1 MLINT
6 YKVGDCMEAV
16 KKLLLNK
23 FEEIQRRI
31 ILVLDQLSDEQVN
44 WRPNES
50 SNSIANLIDHIRG
63 NIDERI
69 TKGIHN
75 KEISRNRDEEFEEIY
90 RTKQDLINIT
100 NGSFDEIIETTK
112 IMTEETLMKTQL
124 VRNTERTNL
133 DMLIQCTTH
142 FSEHMGQVLYIGKM
156 IKDREYV
163 TTSIPKKGIK

>member
-1 MLINT
+1 
-6 YKVGDCMEAV
+6 MEEV
-16 KKLLLNK
+16 IKLLSKK

-31 ILVLDQLSDEQVN
+31 VLVLDQLSDEQVN

-50 SNSIANLIDHIRG
+50 SNSIANLIIHIRG
-63 NIDERI
+63 NINERI

-75 KEISRNRDEEFEEIY
+75 KGISRNRDEEFEVIY

-112 IMTEETLMKTQL
+112 IMTKESLMKTQL
-124 VRNTERTNL
+124 VRNKERTNL
-133 DMLIQCTTH
+133 DMLIQCATH

>member
-1 MLINT
+1 
-6 YKVGDCMEAV
+6 MEVV
-16 KKLLLNK
+16 KKLLSNK

-50 SNSIANLIDHIRG
+50 SNSVTNLIVHIRG

-75 KEISRNRDEEFEEIY
+75 KEISRNRDEEFEKRY
-90 RTKQDLINIT
+90 RTKQDLINLT
-100 NGSFDEIIETTK
+100 KGSFDEIIETIK

-124 VRNTERTNL
+124 VRNKERTNL
-133 DMLIQCTTH
+133 DMIIQCATH
-142 FSEHMGQVLYIGKM
+142 FSEHMGQILYIGKM

-163 TTSIPKKGIK
+163 TTSIPKKGNK